1 MAIKGLSYGKTIW
14 AFEERPVSSAKLN
27 QWDDR
32 IEGALE
38 AIFLLLNHAWG
49 GGDGVLHGLGSA
61 ELAVTAATPP
71 SLRVGAGT
79 GYGFI
84 DGNLFRL
91 KTNTQTPDVVPP
103 LVHGRIDLVQANLA
117 TWSISVK
124 TGSEALSPVAPAV
137 DTGSI
142 ALARLVLRPG
152 MTTIKDTDDTVNG
165 YIVDVRSF
173 L

>member
-49 GGDGVLHGLGSA
+49 GGDGVLHGLGTG
-61 ELAVTAATPP
+61 ELAVTATSPL
-71 SLRVGAGT
+71 SLRASVGT

-84 DGNLFRL
+84 DGNLYRL
-91 KTNTQTPDVVPP
+91 KTTTQTADIVPP
-103 LVHGRIDLVQANLA
+103 RCRR
-117 TWSISVK
+117 S
-124 TGSEALSPVAPAV
+124 
-137 DTGSI
+137 
-142 ALARLVLRPG
+142 
-152 MTTIKDTDDTVNG
+152 TT
-165 YIVDVRSF
+165 S
-173 L
+173 

>member
-1 MAIKGLSYGKTIW
+1 MAIKGLSYSKTIW

-32 IEGALE
+32 VEAALE
-38 AIFLLLNHAWG
+38 AAFLLLNHAWG
-49 GGDGVLHGLGSA
+49 GGDGVLHGLGSG
-61 ELAVTAATPP
+61 ELAVSATTPA
-71 SLRVGAGT
+71 SLRVSAGT

-84 DGNLFRL
+84 DGHLFRL
-91 KTNTQTPDVVPP
+91 KVTTQTPDVVPP
-103 LVHGRIDLVQANLA
+103 LLQGRIDLVQANLA

-124 TGSEALSPVAPAV
+124 TGAEALSPVAPTA
-137 DTGSI
+137 DDGAI
-142 ALARLVLRPG
+142 AIAHLVLRPG
-152 MTTIKDTDDTVNG
+152 MTSIKDTDDAVNG

>member
-49 GGDGVLHGLGSA
+49 GGDGVLHGLGTG
-61 ELAVTAATPP
+61 ELAVTATSPL
-71 SLRVGAGT
+71 SLRASVGT

-84 DGNLFRL
+84 DGNLYRL
-91 KTNTQTPDVVPP
+91 KTTTQTADIVPP
-103 LVHGRIDLVQANLA
+103 VTHNRIDLVQANLA

-124 TGSEALSPVAPAV
+124 TGSEAVSPVAPTV
-137 DTGSI
+137 DTGAI

-152 MTTIKDTDDTVNG
+152 MTSIKNSDDTVNG